1 MNCNLHKKM
10 KTNRYFLKVKIN
22 LTLIVLTAFCY
33 STSSFSQNII
43 RKNDTIPQYLGSP
56 ITVVDKDFQRLY
68 KRYKP
73 IVLKVY
79 PYALQSADLID
90 QMNNDL
96 ESIKKRRLRNKFLKR
111 SYKQLKTDYKYVFLD
126 MYISEGKVLTK
137 LIARETGMSIHQI
150 TRKYRGKRDA
160 AIFNLMGK
168 MFDQDIKA
176 PYNSKKEY
184 VLEAIIRDIE
194 AGKFYF
200 SDSVKTITKA
210 VYKTKKAESKKHKK
224 LNKIKNKKRKK
235 EAKKRAKLNKTRLKE
250 KEKHAKYLK
259 KIKADSINQ

>member
-1 MNCNLHKKM
+1 MINLEKTI
-10 KTNRYFLKVKIN
+10 TNRILNTLLLYGTFLCSLSVN
-22 LTLIVLTAFCY
+22 
-33 STSSFSQNII
+33 SQEII
-43 RKNDTIPQYLGSP
+43 HKNDTIPQYLGSP

-96 ESIKKRRLRNKFLKR
+96 ESIKKRRKR
-111 SYKQLKTDYKYVFLD
+111 TKLIKQSYKQLRTDYKYVFLD
-126 MYISEGKVLTK
+126 MYVSEGKILTK

-150 TRKYRGKRDA
+150 IKQYKGKKDA
-160 AIFNLMGK
+160 AMFNLMGK

-176 PYNSKKEY
+176 PYVSKKEY

-194 AGKFYF
+194 SGKIEFN
-200 SDSVKTITKA
+200 DTLITIDKTAFKN
-210 VYKTKKAESKKHKK
+210 KKVESKKRKK
-224 LNKIKNKKRKK
+224 LNAKQSKKRKK
-235 EAKKRAKLNKTRLKE
+235 EHKERTKINKANAKTKKKKAAKSSKT
-250 KEKHAKYLK
+250 
-259 KIKADSINQ
+259 IKPID

>member
-1 MNCNLHKKM
+1 MNKSM
-10 KTNRYFLKVKIN
+10 SFLRSNISLMLLVVSVF
-22 LTLIVLTAFCY
+22 LFSL
-33 STSSFSQNII
+33 SSFSQNII
-43 RKNDTIPQYLGSP
+43 HTNDTIPQYLGTT

-96 ESIKKRRLRNKFLKR
+96 ESIKKRRKRTKFLRK

-126 MYISEGKVLTK
+126 MYVSEGKILTK

-150 TRKYRGKRDA
+150 VRKYKGKTDA
-160 AIFNLMGK
+160 VMFNLMGK
-168 MFDQDIKA
+168 MFEQDIKSTYI
-176 PYNSKKEY
+176 PKKEY

-194 AGKFYF
+194 SGKIEFN
-200 SDSVKTITKA
+200 DSVKTIDKIA
-210 VYKTKKAESKKHKK
+210 YKRKKAESKKRKKINHKK
-224 LNKIKNKKRKK
+224 AKKRKK
-235 EAKKRAKLNKTRLKE
+235 DLKQRAKLNKKRNKE
-250 KEKHAKYLK
+250 KKKKEATHFK
-259 KIKADSINQ
+259 KINPISIHQ